1 MTLDFLPETTVAD
14 RAADNTLAAIV
25 GLGHVGLSS
34 AIALRRAGLRIVG
47 IETSPSRLTD
57 IRTGRAGLSG
67 AHREDLRSHLQDPD
81 FVLSG
86 NLEEL
91 HAADLVLIC
100 VPTPVDRQRRP
111 NPAAL
116 ERACSSV
123 VGAARA
129 GQTLVLASTGY
140 VGSTRELLVKPLA
153 ERGLAVGE
161 DVFVAFS
168 AEPGE
173 PGTAD
178 RDHPRQ
184 PRVIGAVTETC
195 FRRSSQALRH
205 VCQELHRVSTPEVA
219 EMVKLYESTFRAVG
233 AALAFELADACRT
246 QGVDPIEV
254 ADAAATARLRFM
266 AGSPSAAIGG
276 ERIDVNPH
284 YLLHPLRERSHPAT
298 LAEEAVRTVD
308 ARPRRLAMR
317 AHELLLRS
325 GRQLRDARVLV
336 VGASCEPGAGR
347 DAPVI
352 EIIGRLRAAEVQV
365 DFHDPLVPML
375 LVDGEEMYG
384 VDPDPRRDAS
394 GFGPEDYD
402 LAVLISIRPGYD
414 YGWLRRCPQVL
425 DCTYREHTGR
435 RRYLP

>member
-1 MTLDFLPETTVAD
+1 M
-14 RAADNTLAAIV
+14 
-25 GLGHVGLSS
+25 
-34 AIALRRAGLRIVG
+34 
-47 IETSPSRLTD
+47 D
-57 IRTGRAGLSG
+57 IRSGRAGLSG
-67 AHREDLRSHLQDPD
+67 AHREDLRSHLQDAD
-81 FVLSG
+81 FLLSDS
-86 NLEEL
+86 LEDL

-116 ERACSSV
+116 ERACASV
-123 VGAARA
+123 VGGARA

-153 ERGLAVGE
+153 ERGLTVGE

-168 AEPGE
+168 AERGEPEIADPDRGE

-178 RDHPRQ
+178 RDHPPQ

-205 VCQELHRVSTPEVA
+205 ICQELHRVSTPEVA

-233 AALAFELADACRT
+233 TALAFELADACRT

-266 AGSPSAAIGG
+266 AGAPSAAIGG

-325 GRQLRDARVLV
+325 GRRLRDARVLV
-336 VGASCEPGAGR
+336 VGASCEPGAAR
-347 DAPVI
+347 DAPAV
-352 EIIGRLRAAEVQV
+352 EIIGRLRTAEVHV
-365 DFHDPLVPML
+365 DFHDPLVPVL
-375 LVDGEEMYG
+375 LVDGEEMCG

-402 LAVLISIRPGYD
+402 LAVLLSIRPGYD
-414 YGWLRRCPQVL
+414 YGWLKRCPQVL